1 VDCTRWFLLCLV
13 FLPIIDSSVNRQLL
27 SIVHIGKAFQIDRMG
42 LGAEVI
48 DTGGN
53 HIEVG
58 IPDKRPDMGRFVV
71 SDEDL

>member
-1 VDCTRWFLLCLV
+1 
-13 FLPIIDSSVNRQLL
+13 
-27 SIVHIGKAFQIDRMG
+27 MG

-53 HIEVG
+53 HIEIG